1 MQTKICEVLQKRH
14 CHFSLFSLFSISWRH
29 KHEMRKKKK
38 GTGNIKGYSE
48 ETVLLKEFKRRKEKK
63 GKEFSLKK
71 FERDG
76 RKWIRCERQ
85 KEGVDDEL
93 SSEQTQVLLL

>member
-38 GTGNIKGYSE
+38 GTGNIKGYAE

-63 GKEFSLKK
+63 RKRIIIKKVRKGWKEM
-71 FERDG
+71 D
-76 RKWIRCERQ
+76 
-85 KEGVDDEL
+85 
-93 SSEQTQVLLL
+93 QV